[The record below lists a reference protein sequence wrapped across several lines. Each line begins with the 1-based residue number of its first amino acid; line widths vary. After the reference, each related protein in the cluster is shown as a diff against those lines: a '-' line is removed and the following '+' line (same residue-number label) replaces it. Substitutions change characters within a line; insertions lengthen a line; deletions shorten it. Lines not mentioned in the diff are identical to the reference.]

1 MNNREEILAE
11 IQSISVAVA
20 TIPFVNVFTVDKA
33 YFSTLHQM
41 IMTQINVE
49 TVFPSNNNLT
59 VPDGYFEGLADSIL
73 NKIHV
78 LENDVAAELNE
89 ISPVVAGI
97 ENKETFTVPEGYF
110 QNLEFVLEQK
120 EPAKV
125 VSINQ
130 PRSIFRYVA
139 AAVIT
144 GLLGLSI
151 ANFVDGNDSSDPKI
165 ITAAINSVVVNSSF
179 DEALNSI
186 SDKEIEQ
193 YLQKNGQDVNAALVA
208 SSIDDVE
215 KLPEPS
221 DYLLDENVLENYLKE
236 NNLNN

>member
-33 YFSTLHQM
+33 YFSTLHQT
-41 IMTQINVE
+41 IMTQIIVE
-49 TVFPSNNNLT
+49 TAFPSNNNLT

-73 NKIHV
+73 NKIHA

-130 PRSIFRYVA
+130 PRSIFRYVT